1 MSVSGIDHFRRGG
14 PVKVVPCVGHGGD
27 GVGVEENRRGSQFA
41 GYSMNNFG
49 HKRILGYSSLHLDRV
64 IVFGV

>member
-1 MSVSGIDHFRRGG
+1 MSVSGVDHLRRGG

-27 GVGVEENRRGSQFA
+27 GVGVEENRRGSQF
-41 GYSMNNFG
+41 GGCPMDNLG
-49 HKRILGYSSLHLDRV
+49 HTRILGDSSLHWDRV